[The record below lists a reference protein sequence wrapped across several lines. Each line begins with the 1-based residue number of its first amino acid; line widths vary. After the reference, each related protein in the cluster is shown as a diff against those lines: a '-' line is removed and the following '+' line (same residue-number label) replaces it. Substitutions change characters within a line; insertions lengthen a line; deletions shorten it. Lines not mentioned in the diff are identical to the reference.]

1 MSRTTRPPTTIRRA
15 ELRTALRAAALLTP
29 VYLLAAAVP
38 QGGLFRGREYRD
50 VGLYGDYAHAFLD
63 GRIPYRD
70 VFVEY
75 PPGAFAVFL
84 PPAFLPDD
92 WYRHAFKLLMAL
104 LGVVMLFVAALILVR
119 LGASSRRLYGALGAL
134 ALSPLAIGPVSLNT
148 YDLWPALLVAGAVCA
163 LLYGLPTLG
172 FGLLG
177 VAVTAKLYPLA
188 LLPVFCLAVGRR
200 RLGRPLLAFAAVV
213 LVVVG
218 PFALVG
224 WDGLWD
230 SVDAQAERALQLES
244 LGGALLVAADKL
256 GFYDAEVVTGSTAA
270 LSRDLG
276 GSLADGVAAAMTVL
290 QVAAIVLAAWFFARG
305 QREGERLVAAA
316 AATLAGFL
324 AFARFI
330 SPQYLVWL
338 LPLVALVVP
347 PAGVAAAAVL
357 GAALVLGQLWFFHY
371 RELFGL
377 ENVAWLVLARDLCL
391 VALYGILV
399 VALLRLR
406 TTIPSSSSAVD
417 QSPLRSSRASG
428 IAAVE
433 ADDRRSR

>member
-1 MSRTTRPPTTIRRA
+1 
-15 ELRTALRAAALLTP
+15 
-29 VYLLAAAVP
+29 VP

-50 VGLYGDYAHAFLD
+50 VGVYGDYAHAFLD
-63 GRIPYRD
+63 GRVPYRD

-104 LGVVMLFVAALILVR
+104 LGVAMLFVAALILVR
-119 LGASSRRLYGALGAL
+119 LRAGTRRLYGALGAL
-134 ALSPLAIGPVSLNT
+134 AVSPLAIGPVSLNT

-163 LLYGLPTLG
+163 LLYGLPAVG

-177 VAVTAKLYPLA
+177 LAVTAKLYPLA
-188 LLPVFCLAVGRR
+188 LLPVFCLAAGRR
-200 RLGRPLLAFAAVV
+200 GLARPLLVFAGVV
-213 LVVVG
+213 LVVVA
-218 PFALVG
+218 PFALIG

-230 SVDAQAERALQLES
+230 SVDAQAQRALQLES
-244 LGGALLVAADKL
+244 LGGALLVASDKL
-256 GFYDAEVVTGSTAA
+256 GLHEVEVVSGSTAA

-290 QVAAIVLAAWFFARG
+290 QLVAVVLAAWLFGRG
-305 QREGERLVAAA
+305 QRDGERLVAAG
-316 AATLAGFL
+316 AATLAGFV

-338 LPLVALVVP
+338 LPLVVLVAP
-347 PAGVAAAAVL
+347 PAGVVATAVL
-357 GAALVLGQLWFFHY
+357 GAALILGQLWFFHY
-371 RELFGL
+371 QELFRL
-377 ENVAWLVLARDLCL
+377 EDVAWLVLARDLLL

-417 QSPLRSSRASG
+417 QPPLRSNRASG

>member
-1 MSRTTRPPTTIRRA
+1 VA
-15 ELRTALRAAALLTP
+15 P

-38 QGGLFRGREYRD
+38 PGGLFRGREYRD

-84 PPAFLPDD
+84 PPAFLPED

-104 LGVVMLFVAALILVR
+104 LGLATLLVGALILVR
-119 LGASSRRLYGALGAL
+119 LGAGAWRLYGALGAL

-148 YDLWPALLVAGAVCA
+148 YDLWPALLVGGAVCA
-163 LLYGLPTLG
+163 LLYGRPTLG
-172 FGLLG
+172 FALLG
-177 VAVTAKLYPLA
+177 LAVTAKLYPLA
-188 LLPVFCLAVGRR
+188 LLPLFCLTAWRR
-200 RLGRPLLAFAAVV
+200 GLGRPLLAFVGVV
-213 LVVVG
+213 LAVVG
-218 PFALVG
+218 PFALLG

-230 SVDAQAERALQLES
+230 SVDAQAQRALQLES

-256 GFYDAEVVTGSTAA
+256 GLYDAEVVSGSTAA

-276 GSLADGVAAAMTVL
+276 GSAADGVAIAMSVL
-290 QVAAIVLAAWFFARG
+290 QVLAVAVVAWFFARAG
-305 QREGERLVAAA
+305 REGERLVAAA
-316 AATLAGFL
+316 AATVAGFI
-324 AFARFI
+324 AFARFV

-338 LPLVALVVP
+338 LPLVVLVAP
-347 PAGVAAAAVL
+347 PAGVVATAVL

-371 RELFGL
+371 RELFAL
-377 ENVAWLVLARDLCL
+377 EDVAWLVVARDFLL

-399 VALLRLR
+399 VAVLRLR

-417 QSPLRSSRASG
+417 QPPLRSSRASG

-433 ADDRRSR
+433 ADERRSR